1 MLLISYM
8 ETVKF
13 HFLSFASMN
22 IRMRNRSGK
31 CINDRAVKAKAAM
44 PIAGILAAAALMSGL
59 LFLVGSETA
68 IAQQNMTATNAT
80 TTAGNATGMTAAG
93 NQTAGNATGMT
104 AAGNQTAGN
113 ATGMTAA
120 GNQTAGNA
128 TGMTAAGNQTD
139 TGNQTSTGTT
149 GGNNSDPLSD
159 ILGGIFGGGG

>member
-1 MLLISYM
+1 M

-13 HFLSFASMN
+13 HFLSFALMN
-22 IRMRNRSGK
+22 ICMRNRSGGK
-31 CINDRAVKAKAAM
+31 CINNRAVKAKAAM

-120 GNQTAGNA
+120 GNQT
-128 TGMTAAGNQTD
+128 D